1 MPAKGRR
8 KRPGKGSGVLGKLSI
23 YITTYNRVKYLQAA
37 IESILCQTFADFD
50 LFVLDNC
57 STDGTEQLVSSIQD
71 PRLHYIRHRHN
82 IGGAANLNYA
92 FEKCSSEYFCV
103 FHDDD
108 IIHDT
113 LIQKE
118 ITYMEQNKACSAI
131 SCLSNQIDE
140 TGKIIRQC
148 THANN
153 GIIETYSG
161 TEFFSGYIGQQRS
174 FTFPATMYR
183 NGFIKANKI
192 TLNAKAGPCMDV
204 VLYMDIEKS
213 GGVLAELQEPL
224 IDYRIHSQQGS
235 TMNLETMLIQ
245 LIQYLNQDSYYAA
258 LMKQKNIEKQA
269 YYRWYSQ
276 KLFIRVAS
284 KAITSKTAV
293 KYLKEMR
300 TELNG
305 AAAHYWAARII
316 LSLENVFPKFFEYAY
331 KKIKQ
336 KRTRVKPE

>member
-1 MPAKGRR
+1 M
-8 KRPGKGSGVLGKLSI
+8 SKLSV

-37 IESILCQTFADFD
+37 IDSILHQTFADFE

-57 STDGTEQLVSSIQD
+57 STDGTDQLVSSIKD
-71 PRLHYIRHRHN
+71 PRLHYIRHKHN

-108 IIHDT
+108 ILHNT
-113 LIQKE
+113 LIEKE
-118 ITYMEQNKACSAI
+118 ITYMEQNTMCSAI
-131 SCLSNQIDE
+131 SCLPNHIDE

-148 THANN
+148 PNVKN
-153 GIIETYSG
+153 GVIETYSG
-161 TEFFSGYIGQQRS
+161 TEFFSGYIGRQRS

-183 NGFIKANKI
+183 NEFIKVHEI
-192 TLNAKAGPCMDV
+192 TLNDKAGPCMDV

-245 LIQYLNQDSYYAA
+245 LIQYLNQNGYYAA
-258 LMKQKNIEKQA
+258 LMKQKSKEKQA
-269 YYRWYSQ
+269 YYRWYSE

-284 KAITSKTAV
+284 KALDSKTAME
-293 KYLKEMR
+293 YLKKMKE
-300 TELNG
+300 ELHG
-305 AAAHYWAARII
+305 AAVFYQAARIT
-316 LSLENVFPKFFEYAY
+316 LVLESVFPDFFEYLY